1 MTVSAHTHH
10 TFPGRFSSD
19 KVVLMLKYQQIV
31 EVTTFCRPAALL
43 KRGKMKGGHTLRDEH
58 FQLYKGLTNLNHG
71 SFGTVPKS
79 VMAAQIE
86 FMTKQESCPELW
98 FREWYQIDIN
108 RSRVAVANLI
118 KAPGDEVV
126 LVENASYAIN
136 ALLRSYPFQVC
147 IL

>member
-1 MTVSAHTHH
+1 M
-10 TFPGRFSSD
+10 
-19 KVVLMLKYQQIV
+19 
-31 EVTTFCRPAALL
+31 E
-43 KRGKMKGGHTLRDEH
+43 KGHKLRDEH

-108 RSRVAVANLI
+108 RARSSVATLI
-118 KAPGDEVV
+118 KCADEEVV

-136 ALLRSYPFQVC
+136 GLLRSFPFQVRKSC
-147 IL
+147 Y